1 MSKAYCRRTLAPG
14 WTLVSGKK
22 TAGSESSGVVARMQ
36 LITRLRAVAL
46 ATLGVCLIAACG
58 GGGTPPDKQIYR
70 AKDVT
75 GGS

>member
-1 MSKAYCRRTLAPG
+1 
-14 WTLVSGKK
+14 
-22 TAGSESSGVVARMQ
+22 MQ